1 MRRTLSLQRPA
12 PGQGGGSRA
21 GRSPGGISTHRHKTS
36 HSSACAYLLGAGQRE
51 EQVQR
56 RLGEVQVLLH
66 AKAHLQGGEEGWQD
80 GEPAGHL
87 QPRVPVLIHLTQLL
101 GQVQAQDTDL
111 LGPGAEMVRG
121 KEVVPGEAER
131 HRSPTP
137 RGALTARLLSPPKWP
152 LLLSRSSL
160 LCSAAQWLFTLNG
173 HEPPRVIRTALQHTH
188 IYEFSLKSTYLYPL
202 QSKLFSSTFYSSL
215 FRKC

>member
-1 MRRTLSLQRPA
+1 M
-12 PGQGGGSRA
+12 
-21 GRSPGGISTHRHKTS
+21 
-36 HSSACAYLLGAGQRE
+36 
-51 EQVQR
+51 QR

-66 AKAHLQGGEEGWQD
+66 AQAHLQGGEEGRQD

-111 LGPGAEMVRG
+111 LGPGAETVRG

-131 HRSPTP
+131 NRSPTP
-137 RGALTARLLSPPKWP
+137 CGAKASSPLTAQSLSPPKRS

-160 LCSAAQWLFTLNG
+160 LCSSAQWLFTLNG
-173 HEPPRVIRTALQHTH
+173 HEPPRVIHTALQYMHT
-188 IYEFSLKSTYLYPL
+188 YMFSLKSSYLYPL
-202 QSKLFSSTFYSSL
+202 QSKLFSSIVYSTS
-215 FRKC
+215 FRKCWL